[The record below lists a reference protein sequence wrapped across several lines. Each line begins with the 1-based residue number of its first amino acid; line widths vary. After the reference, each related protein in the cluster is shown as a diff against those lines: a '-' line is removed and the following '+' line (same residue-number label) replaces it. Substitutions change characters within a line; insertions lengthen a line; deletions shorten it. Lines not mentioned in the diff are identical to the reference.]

1 MISIFKKYQPEI
13 TGSLLCLLLGLLS
26 GYSVNASDPLW
37 YIHLNKPSF
46 NPPAWIFGPAWTV
59 LYLMMGAALGRLW
72 KEKTNNKMLIVL
84 FIIQFIF
91 NLAWSPLF
99 FYFHRIDWALADIGA
114 LWLSLLI
121 FMIAARHHRS
131 VFLLCLPYLLWVS
144 FAAFLNF
151 SIYTMN
157 IR

>member
-1 MISIFKKYQPEI
+1 MKSTFKKYQAEI
-13 TGSLLCLLLGLLS
+13 VGSLLCLLLGLLS
-26 GYSVNASDPLW
+26 GYSVNASDPFW
-37 YIHLNKPSF
+37 YVNLNKPSF

-59 LYLMMGAALGRLW
+59 LYLMMGAALGKLW
-72 KEKTNNKMLIVL
+72 KDKANNKLLITL

-99 FYFHRIDWALADIGA
+99 FYFHRIDWALADIDA
-114 LWLSLLI
+114 LWLSLFI

-144 FAAFLNF
+144 FATFLNF

-157 IR
+157 IS